1 MHQNIDYCLLKPQPV
16 GTEEENNMDA
26 DSSWHYYE
34 WFRTNRMAKNV
45 IRRTMSEVVRGSIEE
60 PEDAIDFMAN
70 IADKYEESEKAEAAR
85 LHKEFH
91 ELKYDGNGSVR
102 EHIMHKVQLN
112 GKLRDLKMG
121 VADAQLVH
129 DALWSLPS
137 TFSQLR
143 STYNALEVKWTINK
157 LISVCVDEEN
167 TIRGEAEPSTAVNLV
182 EKPKWKKKNKNK
194 VKQTTNF
201 KVSSKPADS
210 KGDKSSKVRCFFC
223 KKMGHV
229 KKDCPGFK
237 AWMIKKGDCFP
248 NSVFSLEVNFLNV
261 SSHTYWLDS
270 GSPIHITTS
279 LQGIIRRR
287 APRTSEQNVCVGNGQ
302 RVAVKAI

>member
-1 MHQNIDYCLLKPQPV
+1 MELNGNNYRKWRDDVEFYMGMHQNIDYCLLKPKPV

-70 IADKYEESEKAEAAR
+70 IAEKYEESEKAEAAR

-157 LISVCVDEEN
+157 LISVCVWMRKILSEEKLN
-167 TIRGEAEPSTAVNLV
+167 HQLQLIWWRSLSGRRRIRTRLSRPPILRYPANLQILRV
-182 EKPKWKKKNKNK
+182 TSPLKLG
-194 VKQTTNF
+194 
-201 KVSSKPADS
+201 VSS
-210 KGDKSSKVRCFFC
+210 
-223 KKMGHV
+223 V
-229 KKDCPGFK
+229 KRWDT
-237 AWMIKKGDCFP
+237 
-248 NSVFSLEVNFLNV
+248 L
-261 SSHTYWLDS
+261 
-270 GSPIHITTS
+270 
-279 LQGIIRRR
+279 RRIALVLR
-287 APRTSEQNVCVGNGQ
+287 HG
-302 RVAVKAI
+302 